1 MFTFIHAAD
10 IHLDSPLRGLDRYAG
25 APAEQIRGAT
35 RRALENLVDL
45 ALREEVAF
53 VLLGGD
59 LYDGDWRDFNT
70 GLFFVQQM
78 TRLREA
84 SIPVYGVLGNH
95 DAASRITRRL
105 PLPDNVHFFPTD
117 AAATVHVDH
126 VDVAI
131 HGQSFAKQC
140 TTADLAKDYPTSVSG
155 CFNIGVLHTS
165 MSGRE
170 GHASYAPCSEACL
183 RDRGYDYWALGHIHR
198 REVLGGTST
207 IAYPGNPQGRHIR
220 EAGAK
225 GCLVVQVDDALEIT
239 AEFEPLDVLR
249 WQVAEVP
256 LETIDHRDELLAHAQ
271 QAIQDA
277 VEQSDG
283 RLAAVRV
290 VLSGETPIA
299 ESLAAERRQLAAEL
313 RALAVDQNGD
323 QLWIEK
329 IKLKAALPS
338 ERRSSYEDETPRA
351 EVGQLIE
358 QLRSSNDPAGEL
370 DLDLSELKRK
380 LPAELAEAVRPDD
393 AQWWQEI
400 LQQAEPRLLAALRG

>member
-10 IHLDSPLRGLDRYAG
+10 IHLDSPLRGLDRYEG

-35 RRALENLVDL
+35 RRALENLVEL

-70 GLFFVQQM
+70 GLFFVKQM

-84 SIPVYGVLGNH
+84 NIPVYGVFGNH

-105 PLPDNVHFFPTD
+105 PLPDNVHFFPTA
-117 AAATVHVDH
+117 AAATVHVDQF
-126 VDVAI
+126 DVAI

-140 TTADLAKDYPTSVSG
+140 TTADLAKDYPSAASG
-155 CFNIGVLHTS
+155 CFNIGILHTS

-170 GHASYAPCSEACL
+170 GHASYAPCSETCL

-198 REVLGGTST
+198 REVICGTPT
-207 IAYPGNPQGRHIR
+207 IAYPGNVQGRHIR

-225 GCLVVQVDDALEIT
+225 GCLLVQVDEDLQAT

-249 WQVAEVP
+249 WQVAEVS
-256 LETIDHRDELLAHAQ
+256 LVEIDHRDDLLQRAAE
-271 QAIQDA
+271 AIQDA
-277 VEQSDG
+277 VEKSDG

-290 VLSGETPIA
+290 ELTGETRLA

-313 RALAVDQNGD
+313 RAVAVDQGGD

-329 IKLKAALPS
+329 IKLKASLPQ
-338 ERRSSYEDETPRA
+338 ERRMAKEDETPRA
-351 EVGQLIE
+351 EVSLLIE
-358 QLRSSNDPAGEL
+358 QLRTASDPASEL
-370 DLDLSELKRK
+370 DLDLSDLKRK
-380 LPAELAEAVRPDD
+380 LPGELAAAIRPDD
-393 AQWWQEI
+393 ARWWQEI
-400 LQQAEPRLLAALRG
+400 LQEAEPRLLAALRG